1 MSGRGLAPQAVFCYA
16 HIMTLSPSS
25 VTEKL
30 PHPVVGE
37 WRIME
42 SDQWDKDYLDLVE
55 PAKAVF
61 DSKGSGEI
69 TFGVVDVGLALDYSQ
84 TIVAFTF
91 HGSDEFDEVCGSG
104 WAEVLD
110 DGTLEI
116 EFTFLGDDKAILK
129 AVRWQEA

>member
-1 MSGRGLAPQAVFCYA
+1 
-16 HIMTLSPSS
+16 MTLSPSS
-25 VTEKL
+25 VTQKL
-30 PHPVVGE
+30 PHPVVGK

-61 DSKGSGEI
+61 DNKGSGEI
-69 TFGVVDVGLALDYSQ
+69 TFGVVDVGLTLEYSQ
-84 TIVAFTF
+84 TMIAFTF
-91 HGSDEFDEVCGSG
+91 YGSDEGDEVSGSV
-104 WAEVLD
+104 WADVLD

-116 EFTFLGDDKAILK
+116 EFTFLGGDESILK

>member
-1 MSGRGLAPQAVFCYA
+1 
-16 HIMTLSPSS
+16 
-25 VTEKL
+25 
-30 PHPVVGE
+30 
-37 WRIME
+37 ME
-42 SDQWDKDYLDLVE
+42 SDQWDKNYRDLVE

-69 TFGVVDVGLALDYSQ
+69 TFGVVDVGLALEYSQ
-84 TIVAFTF
+84 TMIAFTF
-91 HGSDEFDEVCGSG
+91 HGSDEGDEVSGSG

-116 EFTFLGDDKAILK
+116 EFTFLGGDEAILK